1 MAMHVD
7 EIPIDDAIVRR
18 LIVEQF
24 PEWRHEPI
32 RRVASVGTVN
42 AIYRIGADLAA
53 RFPLRADDP
62 AHVAAQHDR
71 EAEAMRELG
80 GCCPVPTPVPVAM
93 GAPGHGYPLPWS
105 VQTWL
110 GGEVATP
117 DGLAGSQRFARDLV
131 ALLSAFRAADTG
143 GRGFPGTGRGGLLQ
157 DSDDWMEVCF
167 RESDGLLPVGRLR
180 ALWSGF
186 RSLPRA
192 TAVVM
197 SHRDLIPANVLVD
210 GQRLVGVVDGGDF
223 APADPALDL
232 VAAWH
237 LLDGHARGLLRSELG
252 CDDAEWL
259 RGAAW
264 AFQQAMGLPWY
275 YRESNPGMSA
285 LGRSTLARILDD
297 EDIAMALRRTDRR

>member
-7 EIPIDDAIVRR
+7 ELHLEDALVQR

-32 RRVASVGTVN
+32 RRVVSNGTVN
-42 AIYRIGADLAA
+42 AIYRIGSDLTA
-53 RFPLRADDP
+53 RFPLRDVDP
-62 AHVAAQHDR
+62 ADVAAELAR

-80 GCCPVPTPVPVAM
+80 ACCPFPTPVHVAT

-110 GGEVATP
+110 DGDVATP
-117 DGLAGSQRFARDLV
+117 DGLAGSKRFARDL
-131 ALLSAFRAADTG
+131 ASLLKAFRVADTR
-143 GRGFPGTGRGGLLQ
+143 GRGFPGAGRGGRLQ
-157 DSDDWMEVCF
+157 DSDEWMEVCF
-167 RESDGLLPVGRLR
+167 RESEGLLPVDRLR

-186 RSLPRA
+186 RSLPPA
-192 TAVVM
+192 ADLVM

-210 GQRLVGVVDGGDF
+210 RERLVGVLDGGDF

-232 VAAWH
+232 VVAWH
-237 LLDGHARGLLRSELG
+237 MLDGDARATFRSELG
-252 CDDAEWL
+252 CDDVEWR

-285 LGRSTLARILDD
+285 LGRGTLARILSDPVV
-297 EDIAMALRRTDRR
+297 A